1 MTIDL
6 KALSQD
12 ATFNLDAV
20 LFGADSQAASAPS
33 VFNATTV
40 WTFLRAQDNTWSG
53 TNTFTGVV
61 DLAGASVTY
70 SANIE
75 AIEGL
80 AVTDG
85 GIIVGNGTT
94 FVLETGATARAS
106 LGVTIGTNVQAYAAV
121 LTGTTASFTTALDTK
136 LAGIEALADVTDTAN
151 VTAAGALMDSE
162 ISANLKTFVLPA
174 TTTISAFGATIIDD
188 ANATAAR
195 TTLGVDA
202 AGTDNSTAVSLAG
215 VPDYLTIV
223 GQELTRNPIDLATD
237 VTGNLPATNLGG
249 GTGASATTFWRG
261 DNTWGTPAGTGDMVG
276 SNNLSDVTVPA
287 TARTNIGLAIGTDV
301 QAFSSVLADTTAS
314 FTTTLETKIDGVEAL
329 ADVTDTANVTAAGAL
344 MDSEISANLKTFV
357 LPASTTISTFG
368 RTVID
373 DADATAARTTLGAA
387 ATSHNHN
394 ASAINAGTL
403 THERGGLELD
413 VSAADGFPEISGG
426 STTIRQSATVAH
438 YRGNTAAKVLTTDKV
453 WSAMASVALTDGA
466 NISLD
471 LSTGIDFTL
480 AITGNRTLDN
490 PTNTK
495 VGQRGSIKVTQDG
508 TGSRTLAYGTSY
520 KFAGGTD
527 AVLSTAANT
536 IDYLDYHVVTS
547 TEIRVGF
554 SGAWS

>member
-1 MTIDL
+1 MTVDL

-162 ISANLKTFVLPA
+162 VDANLKTLALPA
-174 TTTISAFGATIIDD
+174 TTTISAFGA
-188 ANATAAR
+188 
-195 TTLGVDA
+195 
-202 AGTDNSTAVSLAG
+202 
-215 VPDYLTIV
+215 
-223 GQELTRNPIDLATD
+223 
-237 VTGNLPATNLGG
+237 
-249 GTGASATTFWRG
+249 
-261 DNTWGTPAGTGDMVG
+261 
-276 SNNLSDVTVPA
+276 
-287 TARTNIGLAIGTDV
+287 
-301 QAFSSVLADTTAS
+301 
-314 FTTTLETKIDGVEAL
+314 
-329 ADVTDTANVTAAGAL
+329 
-344 MDSEISANLKTFV
+344 
-357 LPASTTISTFG
+357 
-368 RTVID
+368 TVID